1 MPARSRYSGRV
12 KARAPAAIVKK
23 RGVTIHA
30 VARQAGVSIST
41 VSRII
46 NGSAYVAE
54 DKRRAVE
61 AAMQA
66 LGFQPNYLAKT
77 LMTGRSMSIGVIA
90 EDIVSPHYADVI
102 RGIEHALLDTPY
114 NPVVNS
120 GHWSRTYETRAIE
133 TQIYR
138 HVDGLLLLGSTLP
151 DDALLDVAS
160 RVPLV
165 MFGRVVPGLEAHCL
179 SMDQRRGAYL
189 ATRHLIELGHRAIVH
204 LGGPA
209 LQQDALERRHG
220 YRQALLD
227 NDLPV
232 RPDLELT
239 GDFIEQPAYQALLHL
254 LETRVPFT
262 AVFAANDQMA
272 AGARLALHRKGLRV
286 PDDVSLVGFDDV
298 PASAYTIPPLTT
310 VRQPTYHI
318 GQGLATHLLNV
329 VQGRPSQLP
338 AFELSL
344 VIRESTRVLR

>member
-1 MPARSRYSGRV
+1 M
-12 KARAPAAIVKK
+12 
-23 RGVTIHA
+23 
-30 VARQAGVSIST
+30 
-41 VSRII
+41 
-46 NGSAYVAE
+46 
-54 DKRRAVE
+54 
-61 AAMQA
+61 
-66 LGFQPNYLAKT
+66 
-77 LMTGRSMSIGVIA
+77 
-90 EDIVSPHYADVI
+90 
-102 RGIEHALLDTPY
+102 
-114 NPVVNS
+114 
-120 GHWSRTYETRAIE
+120 
-133 TQIYR
+133 
-138 HVDGLLLLGSTLP
+138 
-151 DDALLDVAS
+151 
-160 RVPLV
+160 
-165 MFGRVVPGLEAHCL
+165 
-179 SMDQRRGAYL
+179 
-189 ATRHLIELGHRAIVH
+189 
-204 LGGPA
+204 
-209 LQQDALERRHG
+209 
-220 YRQALLD
+220 
-227 NDLPV
+227 